1 MQVATIP
8 FETFL
13 FLFEPT
19 DDQRTLYKFLQS
31 NLWAGSVVYG
41 FENIISKLYILLHVL
56 LKQKKVLCI
65 DFWSQCWL

>member
-19 DDQRTLYKFLQS
+19 DYQRTLYKFLQS
-31 NLWAGSVVYG
+31 HLWADSMVYG
-41 FENIISKLYILLHVL
+41 FENII
-56 LKQKKVLCI
+56 
-65 DFWSQCWL
+65 